1 MICDVCGKEGL
12 SIHLFIF
19 HSNCCTEYTIEKFPF
34 TKPIPSVNL
43 KRKEKLKITIIM
55 DNTKYKYL
63 FKM

>member
-1 MICDVCGKEGL
+1 MICDVCGKEGV

-43 KRKEKLKITIIM
+43 KQKEKLKITIIM
-55 DNTKYKYL
+55 Q
-63 FKM
+63 